1 MWTCDR
7 QESLVLTERN
17 RAVLHRRLTEVVGD
31 EEAVSEMLSNFPN
44 DERLRSAT
52 EASLSQTES
61 RLEAHIEARMAQQT
75 TQLVIWMVGTA
86 IALAAVILTAIG
98 IWA

>member
-1 MWTCDR
+1 M
-7 QESLVLTERN
+7 LTERN
-17 RAVLHRRLTEVVGD
+17 RAVLHHKLSEVVGD

-44 DERLRSAT
+44 DDRLRP
-52 EASLSQTES
+52 ASEEFVRSYVGQEL
-61 RLEAHIEARMAQQT
+61 ARAT
-75 TQLVIWMVGTA
+75 TQLIVWIVGST

>member
-1 MWTCDR
+1 
-7 QESLVLTERN
+7 VLTERN
-17 RAVLHRRLTEVVGD
+17 RALLHQRLTDVVGD

-44 DERLRSAT
+44 DDRLRPAT
-52 EASLSQTES
+52 ESFVRETVNALGL
-61 RLEAHIEARMAQQT
+61 RLV
-75 TQLVIWMVGTA
+75 LWMIGTA